1 MTDERIIES
10 PAPPE
15 SPVPVDTGFHRPVL
29 LKAVVD
35 AARGARRAVDGTL
48 GDGGHAEALREAGIE
63 LLAIDRDPDAIRIGR
78 ARLGDAGIRYLNA
91 PFASE
96 EALAEIHDFE
106 PDFIL
111 LDLGVSSRQL
121 DEEGRGFTFRPGAP
135 LDMRMGADGPTAA
148 DLLNTVAKD
157 TLRAWLADWADERRA
172 HRLAG
177 EIVRRREHGVFAV
190 SDDLVNA
197 IRGVLG
203 PRSGPED
210 FARIFQALR
219 IAVNQELDGL
229 VEALPALRD
238 ALAPGEAS
246 RSSVIIRV
254 KTEWS
259 STPSTS
265 GAAPASARPSNP
277 SAPVAAAR
285 SAWPRP
291 GAAWFPIRW
300 KSPTTRAPGVPGSGF
315 SGPRMTLR
323 GRHWLVLW
331 LLLFLG
337 VAAAVVTRQREALL
351 VAQHLSELKDRKT
364 ELLGAK
370 ADLERQI
377 KLATSRAVLVPKMEK
392 AGLHRPT
399 DLENTYLKV
408 DSLSTG
414 AARPR

>member
-1 MTDERIIES
+1 MTDEPTIEV

-15 SPVPVDTGFHRPVL
+15 SPVPVESGFPRPVL

-35 AARGARRAVDGTL
+35 AARGARRAIDGTL

-63 LLAIDRDPDAIRIGR
+63 LLGIDRDPEAIRIAQ
-78 ARLGDAGIRYLNA
+78 ARLGDAGIRYLTA

-96 EALAEIHDFE
+96 QALAEIHDFE
-106 PDFIL
+106 PDFVL

-121 DEEGRGFTFRPGAP
+121 DEEARGFTFRPGAP

-148 DLLNTVAKD
+148 DLLNTVDKD

-177 EIVRRREHGVFAV
+177 EIVRRREHGAFAL

-238 ALAPGEAS
+238 ALAPGGSLA
-246 RSSVIIRV
+246 VISYHSGEDRV
-254 KTEWS
+254 VKHAFHEWS
-259 STPSTS
+259 RACICPSEQ
-265 GAAPASARPSNP
+265 
-277 SAPVAAAR
+277 PVC
-285 SAWPRP
+285 
-291 GAAWFPIRW
+291 
-300 KSPTTRAPGVPGSGF
+300 TC
-315 SGPRMTLR
+315 R
-323 GRHWLVLW
+323 GRP
-331 LLLFLG
+331 LG
-337 VAAAVVTRQREALL
+337 VAAPRSGIVPDPMEI
-351 VAQHLSELKDRKT
+351 
-364 ELLGAK
+364 
-370 ADLERQI
+370 ADN
-377 KLATSRAVLVPKMEK
+377 SRA
-392 AGLHRPT
+392 R
-399 DLENTYLKV
+399 
-408 DSLSTG
+408 S
-414 AARPR
+414 ARLRIFRTAHDA